1 MKIKL
6 LTFLLIAVV
15 IGLLHRSCASFWEHY
30 NATHPNGNNKYYE
43 MITQLSPKEAEY
55 MKLGQYTPKSY
66 EASASGSL
74 GKFTVWYPS
83 DMETSKTQYP
93 IIISNNGTG
102 TPASK
107 YQEWF
112 RRMASWGFIVVG
124 NEEPT
129 SWNGN
134 SAQASLDWILKQNT
148 SPSSIFYRHLDTA
161 NIGTVGHSQGGTGVE
176 NAITVQPSAKMYK
189 AAVMLASTYNGK
201 NNFLRW
207 EADASKIKAPIMIL
221 VADTDGL
228 TPLKDYNS
236 LWKALPNNII
246 KVAGRRL
253 YCGHGEML
261 VYVDG
266 YVTAWFFWHLKGD
279 TKARTAIME
288 LKSNKTYKEVRIN
301 GL

>member
-1 MKIKL
+1 MKMM
-6 LTFLLIAVV
+6 TFLLVALA
-15 IGLLHRSCASFWEHY
+15 IGFFFQGCASFWEHY

-43 MITQLSPKEAEY
+43 MITGLSPREAEY
-55 MKLGQYTPKSY
+55 MKFGLYEPKSF
-66 EASASGSL
+66 EATATGTI
-74 GKFTVWYPS
+74 GKHIVWYPAE
-83 DMETSKTQYP
+83 MELSKKQYP
-93 IIISNNGTG
+93 VIISNNGTG
-102 TPASK
+102 VPASK

-134 SAQASLDWILKQNT
+134 SAQASLDWILKQNAL
-148 SPSSIFYRHLDTA
+148 SGSIFYHHLDTA

-176 NAITVQPSAKMYK
+176 NAVTVQPGASRYK

-201 NNFLRW
+201 NGFLRW
-207 EADASKIKAPIMIL
+207 EADASKIRVPILIL

-236 LWKALPNNII
+236 LWKALPSNLI
-246 KVAGRRL
+246 KVAGRRSG
-253 YCGHGEML
+253 CGHGEML
-261 VYVDG
+261 VYGDG
-266 YVTAWFFWHLKGD
+266 YVTAWFLWHLKGD
-279 TKARTAIME
+279 PKARTAIME
-288 LKSNKTYKEVRIN
+288 LKSNKSYKEIRTN